1 MADQRRPGGRT
12 LQPTR
17 STSWALALALVAA
30 MTLVVPAPVAGAALL
45 TLEPASGPRG
55 ATVDAIGSGFPADC
69 ELSIQWDGVEI
80 RSATSISTPFVI
92 EFRVPSDAT
101 LGRHTVTMAT
111 IGSEPEGCA
120 SISDEAVFA
129 VVLYA
134 TPTPSPTPTPE
145 PGPAIAEAPA
155 APLNPLPLAIGAAVL
170 LVGGAVLFT
179 VRRRRTAAA
188 ARRAAQ
194 PGAWR
199 HRLPQ
204 GDLTKVRR

>member
-1 MADQRRPGGRT
+1 M
-12 LQPTR
+12 
-17 STSWALALALVAA
+17 WALALALVAA
-30 MTLVVPAPVAGAALL
+30 TTLVVPAPVAGAALL
-45 TLEPASGPRG
+45 RLDPASGPRG

-69 ELSIQWDGVEI
+69 ELSVQWDGVEI
-80 RSATSISTPFVI
+80 RSATSLATPFVI

-111 IGSEPEGCA
+111 TGAVPEGCE
-120 SISDEAVFA
+120 SIRDEAVFA

-145 PGPAIAEAPA
+145 PGPASGEAPA
-155 APLNPLPLAIGAAVL
+155 APFNPLPLAIMAAVL
-170 LVGGAVLFT
+170 LVGGAALLA
-179 VRRRRTAAA
+179 VRRRRMAAA
-188 ARRAAQ
+188 ARRAAE

-199 HRLPQ
+199 RRLPQ

>member
-1 MADQRRPGGRT
+1 MADQRRPRERA

-30 MTLVVPAPVAGAALL
+30 VTLVRPAPVAGAALL
-45 TLEPASGPRG
+45 TLDPASGPRG

-69 ELSIQWDGVEI
+69 ELSVQWDGVEI
-80 RSATSISTPFVI
+80 RSATSLSTPFVI

-101 LGRHTVTMAT
+101 LGRHTVTMAAT
-111 IGSEPEGCA
+111 GSAPEGCT
-120 SISDEAVFA
+120 SIRDEAVFA
-129 VVLYA
+129 VILYA

-145 PGPAIAEAPA
+145 PGPAIGEAPA

-170 LVGGAVLFT
+170 LVGAAVLFL
-179 VRRRRTAAA
+179 VRRRRIAAA
-188 ARRAAQ
+188 VRRAAE

-199 HRLPQ
+199 RRLPQ
-204 GDLTKVRR
+204 GDLTKMQR